1 MSLTVLRGTAPAAIM
16 KYDSAWVF
24 IKKAVYGK
32 RRFGK
37 TLYDYGFAFMI
48 IPISWGH
55 PSVQGTI
62 HSLIEL
68 INRIEPAINIKIE
81 QMILPG

>member
-1 MSLTVLRGTAPAAIM
+1 
-16 KYDSAWVF
+16 
-24 IKKAVYGK
+24 
-32 RRFGK
+32 
-37 TLYDYGFAFMI
+37 MI